1 MKLMLFAKTGKSKK
15 RGEKQMKY
23 TFLLI
28 SGIMF
33 GISLGIFLNI
43 LKIHGFEFFKK
54 NKNHK

>member
-1 MKLMLFAKTGKSKK
+1 
-15 RGEKQMKY
+15 MKY